1 MRLPRIVLVVFL
13 ALGGALFAA
22 PYAEATTSGLTVEV
36 YTYTGNTP
44 EHSALPEYVLC
55 STTVDT
61 AWTSAEGLNN
71 NFDAE
76 YGGTVAGCQSDFVLV
91 HYSGWMTW
99 PTTED
104 VILQSWAD
112 DGFILSLDGETVIS
126 DWYLKGCGG
135 SQATHSFTANVPQR
149 LDAWFYEYGGGACN
163 ILGQIREGQY
173 VPIDASVYSQDEPVV
188 EPPKPYLLPPINIS
202 YVVDGTKIIVGWDTP
217 EVNAPIERYAITWT
231 YGDNAGW
238 GIGVDGNSVEI
249 TGLPE
254 ETLITLKLRTD
265 NDTLSLYSEYS
276 EPFTLTT
283 GKNIVVEPPVD
294 PPVDPPVEP
303 PTEPEPTEEP
313 TPEPT
318 PEDTPDVNPTVEP
331 TQEPT
336 SDNGPPVEQPN
347 LNEIDPALID
357 PANLS
362 DGEVASLIAYAN
374 DVLANTEQGSPE
386 YEQALEQLF
395 VAAQADDI
403 QVDPAIANIP
413 LLGNA
418 TVAIADAIN
427 YFGNVGSDMSPKVRE
442 TAKKE
447 VVASVIVTQIAVQ
460 ASGLAAQ
467 TAIGGSGAST
477 PSNRKIK

>member
-1 MRLPRIVLVVFL
+1 MRLPRIILVIFL

-22 PYAEATTSGLTVEV
+22 PYAEATTAGLTVEV
-36 YTYTGNTP
+36 YTYNPNVLP
-44 EHSALPEYVLC
+44 EHSVVSDYILC
-55 STTVDT
+55 STTVST
-61 AWTSAEGLNN
+61 AWTSTNSIN
-71 NFDAE
+71 TNFDAE
-76 YGGTVAGCQSDFVLV
+76 YAGIVAGCQGDFVLI

-104 VILQSWAD
+104 VVLQSWAD
-112 DGFILSLDGETVIS
+112 DGFILSLDGETVID

-149 LDAWFYEYGGGACN
+149 LDAWFYEYGGGACS
-163 ILGQIREGQY
+163 ILGQIKDGQY
-173 VPIDASVYSQDEPVV
+173 LPIDPAVYSQDVPVI
-188 EPPKPYLLPPINIS
+188 EPPKPFLLPPTNIN
-202 YVVDGTKIIVGWDTP
+202 YVVDGTKVHIEWETP
-217 EVNAPIERYAITWT
+217 EVNAPIEHYALTWR

-238 GIGVDGNSVEI
+238 GISVYGNSADI
-249 TGLPE
+249 TDLPE
-254 ETLITLKLRTD
+254 NTEIEFAIRTD
-265 NDTLSLYSEYS
+265 NDTLVLYSNYSEY
-276 EPFTLTT
+276 LKITT
-283 GKNIVVEPPVD
+283 GSKPVEPVDPDPVIPDPPIDPEPPVVPD
-294 PPVDPPVEP
+294 
-303 PTEPEPTEEP
+303 
-313 TPEPT
+313 PEPT
-318 PEDTPDVNPTVEP
+318 PENTPDVNPTVEP

-336 SDNGPPVEQPN
+336 SNEVPPVEQPN

-374 DVLANTEQGSPE
+374 DVLANSEQGSPE

-403 QVDPAIANIP
+403 EIDPAIAAIP

-447 VVASVIVTQIAVQ
+447 VIASVVVTQIAVQ

-467 TAIGGSGAST
+467 TAIGGSTST